1 MLMNYWCRYRALF
14 WNARPWARWNVARER
29 SFPSWQSF
37 RRRISCT
44 MYIVPVTI
52 DEFNP
57 SWDLFVISNTVG
69 SLTIGQFFLFTTL
82 PLLYYLSMQSFY
94 DCLFHVQRKDR
105 GLHIWVDKMAEL
117 KGQYRSRSCSQR
129 SCSFADLS
137 SLYPSSYMDLTE
149 SCDVW
154 CVNSFIFL
162 CTGFE
167 VIKYCKLN
175 IISPDVK

>member
-1 MLMNYWCRYRALF
+1 MQISSALLGLKCSTLSSRHWKEVF
-14 WNARPWARWNVARER
+14 LPDNHFDDE
-29 SFPSWQSF
+29 
-37 RRRISCT
+37 ISCT
-44 MYIVPVTI
+44 IYIVPVTI
-52 DEFNP
+52 DEFSP
-57 SWDLFVISNTVG
+57 SWDLFIISNTVG

-149 SCDVW
+149 SCDA
-154 CVNSFIFL
+154 
-162 CTGFE
+162 
-167 VIKYCKLN
+167 
-175 IISPDVK
+175 